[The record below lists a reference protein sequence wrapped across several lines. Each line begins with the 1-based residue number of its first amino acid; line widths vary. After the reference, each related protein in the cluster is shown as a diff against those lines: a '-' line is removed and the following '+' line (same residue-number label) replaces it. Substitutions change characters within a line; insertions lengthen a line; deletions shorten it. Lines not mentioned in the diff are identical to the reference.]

1 MRVMVTGGGTGGHI
15 YPALALIRHMQKTTD
30 DLDVCFVGTDN
41 GMEATI
47 VPREGIPFQSV
58 KITGFRRKLSFENI
72 KTVIRFMKAVR
83 TARGYIRTFQPD
95 IVIGTGGYV
104 CGPVVYA
111 ASKAGIPTVIHEQN
125 SVPGLTNKFLSR
137 YADRI
142 VTSFEVEPGAF
153 PKHKMHL
160 LGNPRATEV
169 VSSVEEDGESY
180 LKQAGLDPE
189 KRTILAVG
197 GSRGAMP
204 VNNAVIKL
212 IPKLT
217 GSAYQLIYVTGE
229 AHYEQANQALRDA
242 GLNDQVHVVPY
253 LHNMPAVL
261 KEVDLLIARAGAT
274 TLAEITALGLP
285 SIMIPSPYVTN
296 NHQEKN
302 ARLIERAGAGIVLLE
317 TELSAD
323 QLFNEVDLL
332 LSDDGKLER
341 MKENAMK
348 LGLPDAAPDMVKMID
363 ELILNDQKGT
373 PEK

>member
-1 MRVMVTGGGTGGHI
+1 MKVMVTGGGTGGHI
-15 YPALALIRHMQKTTD
+15 YPALALIRHMQKTTG
-30 DLDVCFVGTDN
+30 DLEVCFVGTDN

-47 VPREGIPFQSV
+47 VPREGIPFKSV
-58 KITGFRRKLSFENI
+58 TITGFKRKVSFENV
-72 KTVIRFMKAVR
+72 KTVIRFLKAVR
-83 TARGYIRTFQPD
+83 TAREYIRTFQPD
-95 IVIGTGGYV
+95 IVVGTGGYV

-111 ASKAGIPTVIHEQN
+111 AAKAGIPTVIHEQN

-153 PKHKMHL
+153 PEQKMHL

-169 VSSVEEDGESY
+169 VSNVEEDGESY
-180 LKQAGLDPE
+180 LKQAGLDPA

-212 IPKLT
+212 IPELT

-229 AHYEQANQALRDA
+229 AHYEQANQALSDA
-242 GLNDQVHVVPY
+242 GMNEQVHVVPY

-302 ARLIERAGAGIVLLE
+302 ARLIERSGAGVVLLE

-323 QLFNEVDLL
+323 RLFNEVDQLL
-332 LSDDGKLER
+332 GDDEKLKR
-341 MKENAMK
+341 MHESAMEI
-348 LGLPDAAPDMVKMID
+348 GLPNAAPDMVKLID
-363 ELILNDQKGT
+363 ELIVNHKKGI
-373 PEK
+373 PAK